1 MKTDL
6 YFGLLYLIG
15 FFIVANSGIMVI
27 DYFDRRNNPVIEEV
41 KVLSVVEKKAGCC
54 SDEYQVLVEKM
65 DGDKVEFSVS
75 SSVGT
80 YLLEKNLPCVEKLE
94 ISKDGTLPFGVKLFI
109 SSVISIIFF
118 IVLGCNAENFNFKID
133 EVLFTTQLPVLGCI
147 LSGIILI
154 SPLIF

>member
-54 SDEYQVLVEKM
+54 SDEYQVLVEK
-65 DGDKVEFSVS
+65 S
-75 SSVGT
+75 
-80 YLLEKNLPCVEKLE
+80 
-94 ISKDGTLPFGVKLFI
+94 
-109 SSVISIIFF
+109 
-118 IVLGCNAENFNFKID
+118 
-133 EVLFTTQLPVLGCI
+133 
-147 LSGIILI
+147 
-154 SPLIF
+154 